1 MKWNKAKALDEGFK
15 NTGRKKRVSKG
26 KYLYDIYEKI
36 NDDGTKEKI
45 YVSNKYE
52 NIKLIETKGRK
63 KVDRDKDEVVK
74 ELKKSFEAIGLDS
87 ATAEARAAEL
97 YNIKSETDASF
108 INELTILSY
117 AVKEESKT
125 DKQKKIK
132 RAILNTGEDPE
143 DLAARL
149 GITEEE
155 LFKESNWTNNI
166 FTIGNNKYRFEFKY
180 NGETMVKL

>member
-26 KYLYDIYEKI
+26 KYLYDIYERI
-36 NDDGTKEKI
+36 NDNGDKERI

-52 NIKLIETKGRK
+52 NIKLVETKGRK
-63 KVDRDKDEVVK
+63 KSYRKDEAIN
-74 ELKKSFEAIGLDS
+74 EIQKSFEAIGLDS
-87 ATAEARAAEL
+87 ATAKDKAIEL
-97 YNIKSETDASF
+97 YNKKVDDDKTF

-117 AVKEESKT
+117 AVSEESKT

-149 GITEEE
+149 GVTESE
-155 LFKESNWTNNI
+155 LFNESNWTNNI
-166 FTIGNNKYRFEFKY
+166 FQVGNKKYRFEFRY
-180 NGETMVKL
+180 NGETMVQL

>member
-52 NIKLIETKGRK
+52 NIKLVETKGRK
-63 KVDRDKDEVVK
+63 KVDRDKDEVIK
-74 ELKKSFEAIGLDS
+74 ELRKSFEAIGLDS
-87 ATAEARAAEL
+87 ETAHARAAQL
-97 YNIKSETDASF
+97 YNVKSEADASF

-117 AVKEESKT
+117 AVSEESKT

-149 GITEEE
+149 GVTESE
-155 LFKESNWTNNI
+155 LFNESNWTNNI
-166 FTIGNNKYRFEFKY
+166 FKVGNNKYRFEFKY